1 MYCGECGAKLKK
13 GATFCGECG
22 AKVSKKA
29 QVEKEEPKKKV
40 VKKRQP
46 MSKKNKII
54 IGVVLVLI
62 VALVVSYSVLSNHFG
77 PKGIATEYL
86 EALISKDADR
96 IYNSLNLSGD
106 TTFTTKEKFREV
118 FENSSNEYEDVVN
131 YKFLEVEYG
140 DGELSASV
148 KFQIATNDDEDTI
161 TIKLIKSSEKELL
174 IFDSWQVAN
183 VSNSLVVKDYQIS
196 VPKNSTVSVNDITLE
211 KKYLNSE
218 KTTTELDVYVI
229 PQIFVGDAVIKTTLP
244 YNIEIAEDVSISNYN
259 SSYKTDVSLDNIN
272 DEMVTTL
279 QKQVETDL
287 TTLYGNIVAKKNWDA
302 VKDSYS
308 YNNVNLSKLQETYTD
323 LYEDLIENDDITLTN
338 FKVTSVTL
346 SKVSLEDGR
355 LEISAKYKYDYTVS
369 YKNYKDEVEKHDD
382 SASYTTTFTYDY
394 FENAFKLYDIY
405 GAVSY
410 FSRW

>member
-1 MYCGECGAKLKK
+1 
-13 GATFCGECG
+13 
-22 AKVSKKA
+22 
-29 QVEKEEPKKKV
+29 
-40 VKKRQP
+40 
-46 MSKKNKII
+46 
-54 IGVVLVLI
+54 
-62 VALVVSYSVLSNHFG
+62 
-77 PKGIATEYL
+77 
-86 EALISKDADR
+86 
-96 IYNSLNLSGD
+96 
-106 TTFTTKEKFREV
+106 
-118 FENSSNEYEDVVN
+118 
-131 YKFLEVEYG
+131 
-140 DGELSASV
+140 
-148 KFQIATNDDEDTI
+148 
-161 TIKLIKSSEKELL
+161 
-174 IFDSWQVAN
+174 
-183 VSNSLVVKDYQIS
+183 
-196 VPKNSTVSVNDITLE
+196 
-211 KKYLNSE
+211 
-218 KTTTELDVYVI
+218 
-229 PQIFVGDAVIKTTLP
+229 
-244 YNIEIAEDVSISNYN
+244 
-259 SSYKTDVSLDNIN
+259 
-272 DEMVTTL
+272 MVTTL